1 MAQEEQIRNVV
12 FDLGGVVIGRGYD
25 RAGGGLDEF
34 GFLQGDRPFPDYW
47 RRYDLGTA
55 SRAEVVRAVADEHGL
70 SLEQAAARLDRLMAL
85 FDPFDETVEL
95 IGELDEAGYGLYVLS
110 NMPEEFMTYVERL
123 DVLRHFDGLVISS
136 RVHLAKPDPR
146 IFALLGER
154 YGVVPGQTLFVDD
167 KPSNTEAAARLGF
180 RTCTFRPDGAGCDA
194 VRRQLGLV
202 SGEEER

>member
-1 MAQEEQIRNVV
+1 MIVS
-12 FDLGGVVIGRGYD
+12 
-25 RAGGGLDEF
+25 
-34 GFLQGDRPFPDYW
+34 
-47 RRYDLGTA
+47 A
-55 SRAEVVRAVADEHGL
+55 SRRTDIPAFYAEWLLRRLTEGYALVRNPVSPHQVGRVPL
-70 SLEQAAARLDRLMAL
+70 TCEQVDCLVLWTRNPGPLAARLDRLMAL

>member
-1 MAQEEQIRNVV
+1 MVDGRFGQGRIGHLAKLLERGVGIGDAQ
-12 FDLGGVVIGRGYD
+12 
-25 RAGGGLDEF
+25 LDEL
-34 GFLQGDRPFPDYW
+34 LQRGGKRLDAALLERLPD
-47 RRYDLGTA
+47 
-55 SRAEVVRAVADEHGL
+55 AEVVRAVADEHGL